1 MQKLTRTLLASLFL
15 FAAPAAVAQASEPP
29 SVVASIK
36 PVHSLVAGVMQ
47 GVGTPGLI
55 VDGAAS
61 PHDYALKPSQAEA
74 LQQANLVFWIGEN
87 LETFLEKP
95 LESIASD
102 STAVEL
108 SGADGMTFH
117 AFREIEELDGKG
129 HDHGH
134 KKGHSH
140 GHGHGHGHEHASDDD
155 PHVWLDPQNAI
166 AMVSAIEAALVKA
179 DAANVGA
186 YQANAEA
193 LRGRLAELDSE
204 LAASMKDLSGRP
216 FVVFHDAYQY
226 FERRYGLEAS
236 GAISMRPE
244 TAPGAAHVA
253 KISKRIKKMGVV
265 CVFAEPQFEP
275 RLISVV
281 TEGAEARTAT
291 LDPLGASLENGPDQY
306 FQLMRDM
313 AASFRQCLAGTS

>member
-15 FAAPAAVAQASEPP
+15 FAAPAAMAQAGEPP
-29 SVVASIK
+29 AVMASIK

-61 PHDYALKPSQAEA
+61 PHDYALKPSQAQA
-74 LQQANLVFWIGEN
+74 LQEAKLVFWIGEN

-102 STAVEL
+102 LIAIEL
-108 SGADGMTFH
+108 SGADGITFH

-134 KKGHSH
+134 NHGHSH
-140 GHGHGHGHEHASDDD
+140 GHGHGHGHDHASDDD

-179 DAANVGA
+179 DPANADA
-186 YQANAEA
+186 YKANAEA
-193 LRGRLAELDSE
+193 LRGRLAELDKE
-204 LAASMKDLSGRP
+204 LAGSMKDMGGRP

-236 GAISMRPE
+236 GAIAMRAD

-253 KISKRIKKMGVV
+253 EISKRIKKMGVV
-265 CVFAEPQFEP
+265 CVFSEPQFEP

-291 LDPLGASLENGPDQY
+291 LDPLGASLENGPEQY

-313 AASFRQCLAGTS
+313 ASSFRQCLSGTS